1 MAKYLLLSHGG
12 SMPESEEETAKVME
26 AWGAWYGQL
35 GSAVA
40 DPGNPFTPAAKGVAP
55 DGSVSDGPAGTM
67 ASGYTVLE
75 AGSLDAATEMAKGC
89 PVLRGGASISIF
101 ETFEVM

>member
-1 MAKYLLLSHGG
+1 MAKYLLLYHGG